1 MNKMILVCAIVGS
14 LILLIFLF
22 VFMSTNETEVQ
33 VQYDTGEETCKQ
45 LKVLLNGVN
54 SLPEI
59 EYQKEA
65 AKLEIISRTS
75 EPAFIEAARAVAST
89 IVPTTKLESFLMVS
103 GRMINL
109 CEKEGYWN

>member
-1 MNKMILVCAIVGS
+1 MNKMILVGAITAT
-14 LILLIFLF
+14 LILFIFIF
-22 VFMSTNETEVQ
+22 VLMNSNETEVQ

-45 LKVLLNGVN
+45 LEVLLNGVN

-59 EYQKEA
+59 EYQKAA

-75 EPAFIEAARAVAST
+75 EPTFIEAARAVSST
-89 IVPTTKLESFLMVS
+89 LVPTIKMESFLMVS
-103 GRMINL
+103 SRLITL